1 MSWPV
6 NWNEADLKGAVERA
20 AELLPAQG
28 PISAFV
34 HHNTLHAFQHLPFH
48 EAVLEAHDI
57 YGCQPYMSE
66 EFYHQALE
74 AGRIEERDL
83 LSALA
88 DTPSEEL
95 APGLQLLA
103 LRLALLQQPFFHLEG
118 PALEW
123 HLAETPT
130 LHGHVELWQSCQQ
143 AVLGLQFP
151 PHKGRPRHRH
161 RDLLREQGTADPDAL
176 VDPFLIRFCAAYLDQ
191 GQAEVPLPARERGL
205 YPCFV
210 HTYRSAR
217 WLPAW
222 LQPLPGWLQP
232 DSTAL
237 QSAQHSLQAL
247 GVQASQLFPLVL
259 ETLLTLK
266 GWAGMLHQNQLRPDR
281 MPVLALPGSLI
292 DWLAVRLLLDRL
304 ALQHVAPQVE
314 PGRLATQLGTSS
326 TLHQSQANS
335 AFQLFQ
341 IARRLAL
348 PASSL
353 QAWSQRHL
361 ERVFEALH
369 SFPALERRRRLQLA
383 YERNFRQRALNALQ
397 QHACASLPQGGP
409 CFQAIFCLDEREE
422 STRRHLEEVEPA
434 CQTFGAPGFFS
445 IPMYFKGVD
454 EPHPLP
460 LCPVSVRPRH
470 LVVEVPHP
478 RGQVQAERRA
488 ALRRSLGQVAQSLE
502 SSSRSL
508 TLGSL
513 VTAGL
518 GLLAALPS
526 MLRLTLPRLAGQL
539 DRRMRE
545 RLWTSETLLE
555 IERTQEQPGP
565 DGLLRGFSLAE
576 MTEIVRQQLE
586 LIGLTAGFSPLIL
599 VVGHGSS
606 SLNNPH
612 EAAYDCGACGGGRGG
627 PNARVFAWMA
637 NHPQVRQAL
646 REQGLEIALEVRFV
660 GAYHNTCAEDIEYYD
675 LEGLTAEQLQ
685 VLERAAQALQAA
697 RARDALERCRRFLSA
712 SLELTPQQ
720 ALRHVEERA
729 ADLAQPRPELGHAT
743 NAMCVLGRRSRTRG
757 LFLDRRCFLASY
769 DCSQDS
775 GAERLRVQLAAVL
788 PVVAGISLEYYFSRV
803 DNSGYGC
810 GSKLPHNI
818 TSLLGVMEGFCSDL
832 RTGLPRQM
840 IEIHEPMRLLVVVEA
855 PLERLQE
862 LLDEP
867 GSWQPLVRNGWI
879 QLAQIDPDSPQLHW
893 LEGSLWGA
901 HQPDRQVA
909 TTADSLSWFHHHRE
923 DLDFAEISGDTRA

>member
-1 MSWPV
+1 MSLPP
-6 NWNEADLKGAVERA
+6 NWNEADLLRAVERA

-34 HHNTLHAFQHLPFH
+34 HHNTLHALEHLPFH
-48 EAVLEAHDI
+48 EAVLKAHEI

-66 EFYHQALE
+66 DFYHQALA
-74 AGRIEERDL
+74 AGRIDEGDL
-83 LSALA
+83 HSALA
-88 DTPSEEL
+88 DTPWQEL
-95 APGLQLLA
+95 APGLQLLE
-103 LRLALLQQPFFHLEG
+103 LRLSLLQQPFHCLEG

-123 HLAETPT
+123 HLAETPA
-130 LHGHVELWQSCQQ
+130 LHGQAELWQSCQQ
-143 AVLGLQFP
+143 AVVGLPIP
-151 PHKGRPRHRH
+151 PESGRPRNRH
-161 RDLLREQGTADPDAL
+161 RDLLKEQGRDDPDAL
-176 VDPFLIRFCAAYLDQ
+176 VNPFLIRFCAAYLDQ
-191 GQAEVPLPARERGL
+191 GQAEVALPARERGL
-205 YPCFV
+205 FDCFV

-222 LQPLPGWLQP
+222 LQPLPAWLERCP
-232 DSTAL
+232 TAL
-237 QSAQHSLQAL
+237 QSAQQSLEAL
-247 GVQASQLFPLVL
+247 ALEAAQLEPFIL

-266 GWAGMLHQNQLRPDR
+266 GWAGMLHQNQRRPDR
-281 MPVLALPGSLI
+281 MPVLALPGNLI

-304 ALQHVAPQVE
+304 ALRQVAPEFE
-314 PGRLATQLGTSS
+314 PGKLTRQLGTCPIRQ
-326 TLHQSQANS
+326 QSPPS
-335 AFQLFQ
+335 LAFQLFQ
-341 IARRLAL
+341 VARNLELSAHQIR
-348 PASSL
+348 
-353 QAWSQRHL
+353 AWSAEQ
-361 ERVFEALH
+361 VQQIFEALRH
-369 SFPALERRRRLQLA
+369 FPPLERRRRLQMA

-397 QHACASLPQGGP
+397 QHTPAGPTQSVP

-434 CQTFGAPGFFS
+434 CQTFGAPGYFS

-460 LCPVSVRPRH
+460 LCPVSIRPRH
-470 LVVEVPHP
+470 LIVEIPHP

-488 ALRRSLGQVAQSLE
+488 ALRRSLGQVAHRLE
-502 SSSRSL
+502 SGSRSL

-513 VTAGL
+513 MTTGL

-526 MLRLTLPRLAGQL
+526 MLRLTLPRLAGQI

-545 RLWTSETLLE
+545 RLWTTETLLE
-555 IERTQEQPGP
+555 IERNQQQPAA
-565 DGLLRGFSLAE
+565 DGLLRGFSLEE
-576 MTEIVRQQLE
+576 MSDIVRQQLQH
-586 LIGLTAGFSPLIL
+586 IGLTAGFSPLIL

-646 REQGLEIALEVRFV
+646 REVNLDIPEEVRFV
-660 GAYHNTCAEDIEYYD
+660 GAYHNTCAEDIEFYD
-675 LEGLTAEQLQ
+675 LEGLTAEQLP
-685 VLERAAQALQAA
+685 VLERAAAALQAA

-743 NAMCVLGRRSRTRG
+743 NAMCVLGRRLRTRG

-769 DCSQDS
+769 DSSQDPH
-775 GAERLRVQLAAVL
+775 GEQLRLQLAAVI

-855 PLERLQE
+855 PLQQLQ
-862 LLDEP
+862 LALDEP
-867 GSWQPLVRNGWI
+867 GNWQTLVRHGWI
-879 QLAQIDPDSPQLHW
+879 QLAQLDPHSPQVHR
-893 LEGSLWGA
+893 LEGGHWVA

-909 TTADSLSWFHHHRE
+909 RMADSLSWFHHHRE
-923 DLDFAEISGDTRA
+923 DLDFAEISEDARA